1 MTTNIALGQR
11 TLIGRGRTAE
21 IYAWD
26 QGRALKLYYSGW
38 PADAVNHEAEIS
50 QVVAATGVTVPAVEG
65 VLTVDGRQGV
75 LFERLIGP
83 SLLAQVAGRPW
94 TLPRAVRVFTDLH
107 LAVHAHTVADGDI
120 PSQRARLVR
129 QIEEAPSIMEEVRRA
144 ALQRL
149 ERLPDGDAL
158 CHGDYHPDNVLVT
171 QRGPIIIDWV
181 SATRGHP
188 LADVAQTDLLLRIGE
203 PPETRSRVERGLLA
217 VARGYVRRTYLRRY
231 LRLRSARQV
240 EFAAWRL
247 PITVARLAEEI
258 PGEREQLL
266 QLIAQETA
274 GRGMTA

>member
-1 MTTNIALGQR
+1 MATHTTPGQR

-50 QVVAATGVTVPAVEG
+50 QVVAATGVTAPAVDG
-65 VLTVDGRQGV
+65 VLEVDGRHGV
-75 LFERLIGP
+75 LFERLVGP
-83 SLLAQVAGRPW
+83 SLLEQVAGHPW

-107 LAVHAHTVADGDI
+107 LAVHTHTVADGPL
-120 PSQRARLVR
+120 PSQRTRLVR
-129 QIEEAPSIMEEVRRA
+129 QIEEAPAITEEARRA

-149 ERLPDGDAL
+149 AQLPDGEAL

-171 QRGPIIIDWV
+171 PRGPIIIDWV

-231 LRLRSARQV
+231 LRLRPARQA
-240 EFAAWRL
+240 EFTAWRF
-247 PITVARLAEEI
+247 PISVARLAEEI